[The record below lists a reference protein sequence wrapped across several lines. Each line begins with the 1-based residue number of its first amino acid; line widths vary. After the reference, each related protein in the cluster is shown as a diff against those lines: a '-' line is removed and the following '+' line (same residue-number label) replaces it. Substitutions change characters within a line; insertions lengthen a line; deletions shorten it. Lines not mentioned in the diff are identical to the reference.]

1 MSEPSQVVHVHALLP
16 ADMVAELD
24 ALKDGRLVKT
34 RTAALILVLERGLK
48 PSEKKAR

>member
-1 MSEPSQVVHVHALLP
+1 MPETEKPVHVHALLP
-16 ADMVAELD
+16 ASLLAEVE

-48 PSEKKAR
+48 AGS